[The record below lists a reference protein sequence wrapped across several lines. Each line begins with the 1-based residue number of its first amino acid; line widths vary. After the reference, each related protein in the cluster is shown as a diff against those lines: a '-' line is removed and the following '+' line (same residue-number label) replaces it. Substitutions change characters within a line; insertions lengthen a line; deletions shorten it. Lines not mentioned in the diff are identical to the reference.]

1 MSGPTPRASAG
12 EHPAPSAGDGHERR
26 PGIPLG
32 TIGGVPVYLA
42 WSWFLIAAFILLV
55 FTPNVMRALP
65 GIGLGAYGVS
75 FTYAVLL
82 ALSILVHELAHALC
96 AKAFGWPNAHIVLTL
111 WGGHTQFGSFNATP
125 GKSLVVALAGP
136 AANFVLAG
144 LGYAVEMAVQP
155 VGVAGLLLNIL
166 VWANFLVALFNVL
179 PGLPL
184 DGGRLVESAVWAST
198 GSQEK
203 GTVAAGWAGR
213 IIVIGI
219 AVYVVLIPLV
229 NREPID
235 LQLTIIA
242 LLLCGFLWMG
252 ASQAISDAR
261 MRLRLPRIAA
271 AELME
276 PASALPATSVVA
288 DIDRRLGQLPG
299 HILLCAPSGLPEA
312 VVDRASAESVPAPLR
327 HNTPSGTVARALAP
341 GAVVRASRSGRDL
354 ITYLATLDGS
364 EYAVVDDTGR
374 IVGLLKQGTVVS
386 AITGKKTGS

>member
-1 MSGPTPRASAG
+1 MSGPAQPTGTGAHPASAEG
-12 EHPAPSAGDGHERR
+12 QDHERR

-32 TIGGVPVYLA
+32 RIGGVPVYLA
-42 WSWFLIAAFILLV
+42 WSWFLIAALILLV

-65 GIGLGAYGVS
+65 GIGLAAYAVS
-75 FTYAVLL
+75 FAYAILL

-96 AKAFGWPNAHIVLTL
+96 AKSFGWPNAHIVLTL
-111 WGGHTQFGSFNATP
+111 WGGHTQFGSFHATP
-125 GKSLVVALAGP
+125 GKSLLVALSGP
-136 AANFVLAG
+136 AANFALAG
-144 LGYAVEMAVQP
+144 LGYVAVLALEP
-155 VGVAGLLLNIL
+155 TGVTGLLMNIL

-184 DGGRLVESAVWAST
+184 DGGRLVESAVWSAT

-213 IIVIGI
+213 LIVIAI
-219 AVYVVLIPLV
+219 AVYIVLIPLL

-235 LQLTIIA
+235 LQLTVVA

-271 AELME
+271 GELME
-276 PASALPATSVVA
+276 PASALPASAVVV
-288 DIDRRLGQLPG
+288 DIDRRMAQLPG
-299 HILLCAPSGLPEA
+299 HVLLCAPTGLPEA
-312 VVDRASAESVPAPLR
+312 VVDRASLAAVPPALR
-327 HNTPSGTVARALAP
+327 RTTAAGTVARALAP
-341 GAVVRASRSGRDL
+341 GAIVRASRSGRDL
-354 ITYLATLDGS
+354 VTYLAGLDGS

-374 IVGLLKQGTVVS
+374 LVGLLMQDTVVT
-386 AITGKKTGS
+386 AITGKKA